1 MRLDSVDCGSSLHLG
16 ALIQLQSLCLAQNK
30 LSDIQGLSE
39 LRELRELDL
48 SFNYIIK
55 LR

>member
-1 MRLDSVDCGSSLHLG
+1 MRLDSVDCGVGLHLG

-30 LSDIQGLSE
+30 LGDVQGLSE
-39 LRELRELDL
+39 LRGLRELDL
-48 SFNYIIK
+48 SFNYIVK